1 MGIVNGNRL
10 EKETIGGSMTYEQ
23 RHGHARIGIVSSC
36 YNIARQARRKVA
48 LLQVKRRIYVYNTMY
63 LSTGQDRYKEMVIN
77 AQKEKAVIEERLRR

>member
-1 MGIVNGNRL
+1 MVIVNGNRL
-10 EKETIGGSMTYEQ
+10 EKETIGVFMSL
-23 RHGHARIGIVSSC
+23 AK
-36 YNIARQARRKVA
+36 QARREVA